1 MPFLMEPGGG
11 TSDAQS
17 AFERLKQTTSNP
29 QGAAS
34 SDAYLTTSKSSDMTV
49 YMGHIPALSVVDK
62 SKDALFVGKFK
73 RHGKD
78 TILSLDEAIG
88 TWYTWTEGER
98 QGFARQVYSQG
109 MTSDPADYESAFA
122 IWQKAVTEAARYRQF
137 AKKNVTPQQALAIMA
152 NLSPDKNAGF
162 PKTQRST
169 QTSTNLPSKT
179 EVQSVVKQIF
189 QEKLGRDPNE
199 EELTS
204 YTANLFS
211 AARTNPEKTQTT
223 TTVDAEGNS
232 SSTSTTSGGVD
243 LGAVATTTAEDDPEY
258 ASYLAGTTLY
268 NAAMQLFS

>member
-1 MPFLMEPGGG
+1 MPFLMDTGGG

-17 AFERLKQTTSNP
+17 ALDRLTKTIQTG
-29 QGAAS
+29 QGASA
-34 SDAYLTTSKSSDMTV
+34 ANPYLTTGKSSALTV
-49 YMGHIPALSVVDK
+49 YMGWKPARSVVDT
-62 SKDALFVGKFK
+62 SKDSLFVGKTRK
-73 RHGKD
+73 GEANV
-78 TILSLDEAIG
+78 ISLDEAIG

-98 QGFARQVYSQG
+98 QAFARQVYMQG
-109 MTSDPADYESAFA
+109 MTTDPADYESAFS

-137 AKKNVTPQQALAIMA
+137 AKKNVTPQPALSIMA
-152 NLSPDKNAGF
+152 NLSVDKNAGF

-189 QEKLGRDPNE
+189 QEKLGRDPTE

-204 YTANLFS
+204 YSANLFS

-243 LGAVATTTAEDDPEY
+243 LGAVATTSAENDPEY

>member
-1 MPFLMEPGGG
+1 MPYLMDKGGG
-11 TSDAQS
+11 TPDALS
-17 AFERLKQTTSNP
+17 ALEKLNETIRTG
-29 QGAAS
+29 QGAVSA
-34 SDAYLTTSKSSDMTV
+34 DTYLTTSKSSGMTV
-49 YMGHIPALSVVDK
+49 YMGSTPTRNILDV
-62 SKDALFVGKFK
+62 SKDPLFLFDY
-73 RHGKD
+73 KD
-78 TILSLDEAIG
+78 KIVSLDEAIG

-109 MTSDPADYESAFA
+109 MTADPADYEAAFA
-122 IWQKAVTEAARYRQF
+122 IWQKAATEAARYRQF
-137 AKKNVTPQQALAIMA
+137 AKKNITPQQALSIMA
-152 NLSPDKNAGF
+152 NMSVDKNAGF

-169 QTSTNLPSKT
+169 QISTNLPSRT
-179 EVQSVVKQIF
+179 EVQNVVKQIF

-211 AARTNPEKTQTT
+211 AARANPERTQTT